1 MQAKQ
6 WFEDLVG
13 FTEQTP
19 EQVRSN
25 IVIEDECMESLVN
38 RRRFRHGKLD
48 TPSLAQLRAESDALN
63 QASGAIT
70 FREVVDD
77 VRGLHVQP
85 GSSGALFQVASQFNL
100 LEMTS
105 PHVTPEAGVAIYGLG
120 PTQGPACAV
129 ACGAGTIFRNY
140 FVPVGDDVGQT
151 EDRQI
156 NCVKEFGDMLGNA
169 DGSLWT
175 MSNGYALGKEDGL
188 AAVGNKTRAMS
199 ESELDH
205 VRQKLRIGVQ
215 YNTEVTIGSGRP
227 VNVVTQAYCS
237 AFPVGYSEVR
247 KETWEPVARL
257 LLEAS
262 YEATLRAAVINAN
275 NGGSNM
281 VFLTLVGGGVFGNEM
296 SWILDAI
303 ERALQVM
310 EGSGLDVR
318 LVSYRC
324 SRPEVRA
331 LER

>member
-1 MQAKQ
+1 MLATQ

-13 FTEQTP
+13 FTEQSP
-19 EQVRSN
+19 QQVRGN
-25 IVIEDECMESLVN
+25 LVIEDEYTVSLVN
-38 RRRFRHGKLD
+38 GSRFRHGKLD
-48 TPSLAQLRAESDALN
+48 IPSLAQLRAGSVRLN
-63 QASGAIT
+63 ETSGTIT
-70 FREVVDD
+70 LREMVAD
-77 VRGLHVQP
+77 VRELHVQP
-85 GSSGALFQVASQFNL
+85 GSNGALFQVASQFNL
-100 LEMTS
+100 LEMPS
-105 PHVTPEAGVAIYGLG
+105 PHVTPEAGVAMYALDT
-120 PTQGPACAV
+120 TQGPACAT

-140 FVPVGDDVGQT
+140 FVSVGNAVGQT
-151 EDRQI
+151 EHRQI
-156 NCVKEFGDMLGNA
+156 NCVKELGDMLGNA

-175 MSNGYALGKEDGL
+175 MRNGYALGKEDGL
-188 AAVGNKTRAMS
+188 AAVGNKIRAMS
-199 ESELDH
+199 ESERDQ

-215 YNTEVTIGSGRP
+215 YNTEVTASTRRP
-227 VNVVTQAYCS
+227 RNMVTQAYCS

-247 KETWEPVARL
+247 EETWEPLARL

-275 NGGSNM
+275 NGGSNK

-303 ERALQVM
+303 KRALRVM

-318 LVSYRC
+318 VVSYRN